1 MICVHYI
8 ETYFIRVTPLV
19 GFFLGHVASRAFAVR
34 DLGFRLRAREYLTAR
49 F

>member
-8 ETYFIRVTPLV
+8 DFIGVTLLV
-19 GFFLGHVASRAFAVR
+19 GFFFLGHVASRAFAVR